1 LAGVK
6 TGLLVL
12 LLSMPAFVLAQNP
25 TPAPASNSGNPMA
38 ALAGMLSTFQ
48 TTNSD
53 ESAAAGESADMMA
66 AAAKFIGALQGGTNS
81 PFAAM
86 GAQPA
91 VDFRELRAL
100 LPEELAGLQRAHAE
114 GRKTGAFGVNVA
126 EATGEYGEG
135 NGPRLEVKITDLGA
149 MGPAAAMASF
159 GWMATEIDSEGDD
172 GYERTTEYQGRK
184 GLEKYRKIDKTGSA
198 KLIAGG
204 RFMVEI
210 SGDNIEPSQL
220 RTAAETIDL
229 GALERLG
236 NRPKIE

>member
-25 TPAPASNSGNPMA
+25 TPAPASISGNPMA
-38 ALAGMLSTFQ
+38 ALAGMLSAFQ

-53 ESAAAGESADMMA
+53 ENGTAGEPADMMA

-172 GYERTTEYQGRK
+172 GYERTTEYQRRK

-198 KLIAGG
+198 KMMAAG

>member
-1 LAGVK
+1 MK

-12 LLSMPAFVLAQNP
+12 LLSLPTLVLAQNP

-38 ALAGMLSTFQ
+38 ALAGLLGALQ
-48 TTNSD
+48 TTNSSD
-53 ESAAAGESADMMA
+53 GAAAGEQADMMA
-66 AAAKFIGALQGGTNS
+66 AAAKFVGMLQGGSNS

-86 GAQPA
+86 GGQPA

-100 LPEELAGLQRAHAE
+100 LPEELAGLQRTHAG

-159 GWMATEIDSEGDD
+159 GWMATEVDSESDD

-184 GLEKYRKIDKTGSA
+184 GLEKYRKIDKSGSV
-198 KLIAGG
+198 KLMAGN

>member
-1 LAGVK
+1 MK
-6 TGLLVL
+6 YGLLVL
-12 LLSMPAFVLAQNP
+12 LLSLPALAPAQSPTP
-25 TPAPASNSGNPMA
+25 TPAPAVNNPMA
-38 ALAGMLSTFQ
+38 ALAGLMGAFQ
-48 TTNSD
+48 TTNSSD
-53 ESAAAGESADMMA
+53 STAAGEQADMMA
-66 AAAKFIGALQGGTNS
+66 AAAKFVGMLQGSSNS
-81 PFAAM
+81 PFAAI
-86 GAQPA
+86 GGQPA

-100 LPEELAGLQRAHAE
+100 LPEQLAGLQRTHAG

-126 EATGEYGEG
+126 ETTGEYGEG

-159 GWMATEIDSEGDD
+159 GWMATEVDSESDD

-184 GLEKYRKIDKTGSA
+184 GLEKYRNIDKSGST
-198 KLIAGG
+198 KLMAGN
-204 RFMVEI
+204 RFLVEI